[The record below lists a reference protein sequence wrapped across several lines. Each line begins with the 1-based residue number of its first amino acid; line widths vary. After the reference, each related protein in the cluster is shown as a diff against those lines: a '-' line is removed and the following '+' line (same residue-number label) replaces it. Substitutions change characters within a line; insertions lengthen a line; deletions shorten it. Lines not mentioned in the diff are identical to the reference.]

1 MMLITL
7 RTVKQLMKKLR
18 PSIELKKLRMLVIKV
33 LSEPESI
40 FFIGVDVFGF
50 ISGFKMGDF
59 LQTKRLIGEK
69 SIAAH
74 RAEIAGKG
82 FVIHYEDKYGT
93 F

>member
-1 MMLITL
+1 
-7 RTVKQLMKKLR
+7 
-18 PSIELKKLRMLVIKV
+18 
-33 LSEPESI
+33 
-40 FFIGVDVFGF
+40 VDVFGF